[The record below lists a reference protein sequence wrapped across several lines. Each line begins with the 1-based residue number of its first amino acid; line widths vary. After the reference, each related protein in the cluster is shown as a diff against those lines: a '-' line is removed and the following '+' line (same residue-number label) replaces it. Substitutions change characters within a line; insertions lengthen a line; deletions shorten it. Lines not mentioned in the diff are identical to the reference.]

1 VRKGGFIA
9 VNEGERRRGGR
20 RSSRETKPGGFAQEF
35 ESQFPDEDNVSIEK
49 QKQLALAT
57 IPSNASTRVEPESF
71 GDRGHD
77 DLRAPEEAE
86 WWLRKGLAFRRGA
99 RYEEAFACYER
110 AIQLQPDRS
119 EIQFMLGVSFDSGEG
134 VPRNDAMATAW
145 YHKAANQGLKEAQY
159 NLGLSYYCGCA
170 DGSGLGPDYEQAAH
184 WFRGAA
190 EQGFEPAQDK
200 LGSLYGLGLVVPQ
213 DAADAFRWYE
223 KAARQGYKEAQ
234 RIVGD
239 LRRDGQ
245 RIFQDYA
252 AAAWWYHKA
261 ALQGDLPAQISLAQ
275 MYLQELVPRSLS
287 LGFTSGANSEDA
299 PGNWGR
305 DGVIYWRYSC
315 KVGAAYWFGKAA
327 QQGSAVAISALAEM
341 QPFLAL
347 EHAKEIL
354 KDSRSA
360 HYNFGSNVEARK
372 RHTAKIRDA
381 VTVLKNAGYELNKW
395 DYELGIQ

>member
-1 VRKGGFIA
+1 MV
-9 VNEGERRRGGR
+9 
-20 RSSRETKPGGFAQEF
+20 
-35 ESQFPDEDNVSIEK
+35 
-49 QKQLALAT
+49 
-57 IPSNASTRVEPESF
+57 
-71 GDRGHD
+71 
-77 DLRAPEEAE
+77 
-86 WWLRKGLAFRRGA
+86 GLASRGGA

-110 AIQLQPDRS
+110 AIQLQPDHS
-119 EIQFMLGVSFDSGEG
+119 ETQFMLGVSLDIGEG

-159 NLGLSYYCGCA
+159 NLGLSYYFGCA

-184 WFRGAA
+184 CFRRAA

-213 DAADAFRWYE
+213 DPAEAFRCYE
-223 KAARQGYKEAQ
+223 TAARQGYKEAQ

-245 RIFQDYA
+245 RIFHDYA
-252 AAAWWYHKA
+252 EAAWWYHKA

-287 LGFTSGANSEDA
+287 LGFTSGAANGEDA

-327 QQGSAVAISALAEM
+327 QQGSAVAISALSEL

-354 KDSRSA
+354 KDSRSE
-360 HYNFGSNVEARK
+360 HCNFGSNVEARK

-381 VTVLKNAGYELNKW
+381 VTVLENAGYKLNKRG
-395 DYELGIQ
+395 YGLSIQ